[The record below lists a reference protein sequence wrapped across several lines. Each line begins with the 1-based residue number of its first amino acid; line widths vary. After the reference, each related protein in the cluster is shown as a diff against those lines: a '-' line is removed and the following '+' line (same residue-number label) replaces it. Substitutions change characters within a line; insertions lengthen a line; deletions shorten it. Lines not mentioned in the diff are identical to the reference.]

1 MQYTLHQPKDPLT
14 GQQGIMEYN
23 TRILI
28 VDDNSSIH
36 EDFRKV
42 LIVEKNE
49 DHAALDELESEIFG
63 DDNGAPDSTHQEER
77 VIYQVD
83 SAFQGQEA
91 LKMVE
96 KAAAENRPYA
106 MIFMDVRMPPGWD
119 GIETIS
125 HIWIKHPYIE
135 MVLCT
140 AYSDYTWDDIIEK
153 LGCTDKLL
161 FLRKPFDAVAV
172 QQMALSLT
180 KKWNLGNQ
188 ARHYVQHLE
197 QEVAQRTL
205 QLQELLKELEKKNA
219 RLSKSNEELKHT
231 ALHDPLT
238 TLPNRILYHD
248 RLRHAISLASRNDR
262 KFAVAIMDLND
273 FKKINDQRGH
283 LAGDR
288 VLSVIGDRLQAILRS
303 SDTVARLGGDEFA
316 FVLPEVGTEFPQV
329 VAQKIIQELQPDIEQ
344 DDGPLNIKSSIG
356 IAVYPDHGTDID
368 SLLAK
373 ADAAMYEAKRS
384 GSGYA
389 VHQIQPS
396 ANEQTAC

>member
-1 MQYTLHQPKDPLT
+1 MD
-14 GQQGIMEYN
+14 YN

-42 LIVEKNE
+42 LLVEKNE

-63 DDNGAPDSTHQEER
+63 SDDDETSSQTQPEER
-77 VIYQVD
+77 VTYQVD

-91 LKMVE
+91 LEMVE
-96 KAAAENRPYA
+96 KATAEGQPYA

-125 HIWIKHPYIE
+125 HIWIKHPYTE

-153 LGCTDKLL
+153 LGSTDKLL

-188 ARHYVQHLE
+188 ARNYVQHLE
-197 QEVAQRTL
+197 HEVAQRTL
-205 QLQELLKELEKKNA
+205 QLQELLKELENKNA
-219 RLSKSNEELKHT
+219 QLSQSNKELKHT

-238 TLPNRILYHD
+238 SLPNRILFHD
-248 RLRHAISLASRNDR
+248 RLHHAIGLASRNNR
-262 KFAVAIMDLND
+262 KLAVAIMDLND
-273 FKKINDQRGH
+273 FKMINDQRGH
-283 LAGDR
+283 QAGDK
-288 VLSVIGDRLQAILRS
+288 VLSEIGSRLQAVLRS

-316 FVLPEVGTEFPQV
+316 FVLPEVGPEFPQV
-329 VAQKIIQELQPDIEQ
+329 VAQKILQALEPVIEL
-344 DDGPLNIKSSIG
+344 DDDPVHIKSSIG
-356 IAVYPDHGTDID
+356 VAIYPDHGSDID
-368 SLLAK
+368 ALLAK
-373 ADAAMYEAKRS
+373 ADAAMYEAKRT

-389 VHQIQPS
+389 VHS
-396 ANEQTAC
+396 L